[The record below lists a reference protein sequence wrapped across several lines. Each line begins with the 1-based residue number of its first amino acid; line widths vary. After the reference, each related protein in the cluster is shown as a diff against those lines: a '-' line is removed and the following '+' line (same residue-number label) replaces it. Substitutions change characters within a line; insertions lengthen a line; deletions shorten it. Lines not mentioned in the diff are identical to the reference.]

1 LAKQTAP
8 AGLVNPWEIPT
19 GAVEVVAVRI
29 GISAPVSARSEAVL
43 LDTDRFRLCFSQIIF
58 GTVCVDGNTEAVR
71 NVEKAT
77 ASEPVNGEDLLESE
91 ELKQKLS
98 NEAGVEMLLAVIT
111 WKIDEKQ
118 KKFVKLQ
125 PEGLR
130 CSRDGITTEP

>member
-1 LAKQTAP
+1 M
-8 AGLVNPWEIPT
+8 NPWEIPN

-29 GISAPVSARSEAVL
+29 GISAPVSARSEALL

-58 GTVCVDGNTEAVR
+58 GTACVDGNTEAVR
-71 NVEKAT
+71 NVE
-77 ASEPVNGEDLLESE
+77 N
-91 ELKQKLS
+91 S
-98 NEAGVEMLLAVIT
+98 NEAGVEMLPAVIA

>member
-1 LAKQTAP
+1 
-8 AGLVNPWEIPT
+8 VNPWEIPT

-29 GISAPVSARSEAVL
+29 GISAPVSARYEPVL

-58 GTVCVDGNTEAVR
+58 GAACVDGNTEAVR

-77 ASEPVNGEDLLESE
+77 DSEPAKDEDLLESE

-98 NEAGVEMLLAVIT
+98 NEAGVEMLLAVLA

>member
-1 LAKQTAP
+1 
-8 AGLVNPWEIPT
+8 VNPWEIPT

-29 GISAPVSARSEAVL
+29 GISAPVSARSEVVL

-58 GTVCVDGNTEAVR
+58 GTACVDGNTEAVR
-71 NVEKAT
+71 MSRKLPIP
-77 ASEPVNGEDLLESE
+77 SPVKGEDLLESE

-98 NEAGVEMLLAVIT
+98 DEAGVEMLLAVIA

-125 PEGLR
+125 PEGIR

>member
-1 LAKQTAP
+1 MFFA
-8 AGLVNPWEIPT
+8 NYFW
-19 GAVEVVAVRI
+19 GA
-29 GISAPVSARSEAVL
+29 
-43 LDTDRFRLCFSQIIF
+43 
-58 GTVCVDGNTEAVR
+58 CVDGNTEAVR

-77 ASEPVNGEDLLESE
+77 DSEPVKGEDLLESE

-98 NEAGVEMLLAVIT
+98 NEVGVEMLLAVIA